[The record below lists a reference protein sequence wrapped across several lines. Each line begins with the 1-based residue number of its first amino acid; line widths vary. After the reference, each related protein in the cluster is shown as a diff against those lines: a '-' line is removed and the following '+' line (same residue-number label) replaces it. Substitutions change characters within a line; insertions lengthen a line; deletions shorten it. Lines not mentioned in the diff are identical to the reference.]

1 MRITC
6 GENVMPER
14 IVAILWV
21 LAAAS
26 TPANA
31 DVVWHRDVQPIV
43 QARCQACHTT
53 GGVAPFALLTYD
65 DALAHSAQMATMVE
79 ARLMPP
85 WKPAAGCRS
94 YEGDRSI
101 SQEEIDTIVTW
112 ARTGAMPGDPAE
124 ARFAPVPRREPASG
138 DLTLDAGADYLPAPS
153 AAPAAARP
161 VLRAPAGGARLRD
174 QRERDAAVRGHAVRR
189 RTAHALA
196 RQAHPRGVRRFLPGR
211 HPGLGL
217 PLAADL
223 LLRRADA
230 AR

>member
-65 DALAHSAQMATMVE
+65 DAFAHSAQMATMVE

-94 YEGDRSI
+94 YEGDRSL

-112 ARTGAMPGDPAE
+112 ARRGAMPGDQAE
-124 ARFAPVPRREPASG
+124 GRSAPVPRRELAWV

-153 AAPAAARP
+153 HTTSHSEDDYRCFALDPKLAQD
-161 VLRAPAGGARLRD
+161 RD
-174 QRERDAAVRGHAVRR
+174 LIGIDIEP
-189 RTAHALA
+189 TLA
-196 RQAHPRGVRRFLPGR
+196 RQVHHV
-211 HPGLGL
+211 
-217 PLAADL
+217 L
-223 LLRRADA
+223 L
-230 AR
+230 